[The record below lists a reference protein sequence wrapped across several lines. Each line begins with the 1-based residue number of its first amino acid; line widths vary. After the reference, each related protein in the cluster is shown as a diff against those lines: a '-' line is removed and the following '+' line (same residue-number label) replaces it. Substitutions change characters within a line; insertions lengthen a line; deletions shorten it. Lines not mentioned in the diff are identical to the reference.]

1 VTSNAAVAAASGHIP
16 AVTTR
21 RPARI
26 VEKVLP
32 KLQAGVLFTKK
43 INEARSEFRQQSAIH
58 TADAQLTSKIG
69 PNSFTTEHPSSTAS
83 TLNTGKEN
91 RRVINSVVPTG
102 QIKFKEPKA
111 LLNYDFAYNLG
122 YPFVAGIYVYAL

>member
-1 VTSNAAVAAASGHIP
+1 MTSNAAVAAASGHIP

-21 RPARI
+21 RPRI

-43 INEARSEFRQQSAIH
+43 TNEARSEFRQQSAIH
-58 TADAQLTSKIG
+58 TADPQLTSKTG